1 MISKPVK
8 EEQKQTPALVEKER
22 VQKAEEMKDNK
33 PAEEQKTKPEIAS
46 KPTNAIRTTNQR
58 LNVAKV
64 EKKPAQN
71 VFAKPAFKMPNSNAK
86 KFVAAPKPGKPV
98 PKFVNPPAE
107 KSVEKT
113 KEKSVEDLKPIANEE
128 KKATKKVNTMPP
140 QKSPKP
146 KATDTSLP
154 SGPKLVEH

>member
-1 MISKPVK
+1 
-8 EEQKQTPALVEKER
+8 
-22 VQKAEEMKDNK
+22 
-33 PAEEQKTKPEIAS
+33 
-46 KPTNAIRTTNQR
+46 
-58 LNVAKV
+58 
-64 EKKPAQN
+64 
-71 VFAKPAFKMPNSNAK
+71 MPNSNAK
-86 KFVAAPKPGKPV
+86 KFVAAPKPGKPA

-113 KEKSVEDLKPIANEE
+113 KEKSVEDRKPSAKEE

-146 KATDTSLP
+146 KATDKSLP